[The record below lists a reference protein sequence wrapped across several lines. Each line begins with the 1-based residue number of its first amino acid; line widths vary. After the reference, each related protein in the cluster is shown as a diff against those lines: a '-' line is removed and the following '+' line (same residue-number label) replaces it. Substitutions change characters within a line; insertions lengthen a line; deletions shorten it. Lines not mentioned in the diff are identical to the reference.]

1 MRADRLIALLLFLQ
15 SRGRVTASQVA
26 AELEVSLATA
36 RRDLEALSASG
47 IPIYVQPGRGGGWQ
61 LIGGARTNLSGLSG
75 NESRALFWMLG
86 TAGLAS
92 PETRV
97 ATRKLIQALPQSLR
111 AEAERLGTSIHY
123 DHAAWGER
131 PDEVAADLDR
141 LRDAIV
147 GRRVVVASYTSRDGQ
162 QRRRRLKPLGLVAK
176 AGVWY
181 LVADGDHGLR
191 TYRAARLEDVVG
203 TDETFDAPSDL
214 DLTSY
219 WRVQVEQIE
228 RSRSDVAATLRV
240 PNGIVPILQKQFG
253 RYCTVLGGEGGRS
266 SIVEVR
272 AHLVAALAEQLAGWG
287 DQVEVIAPVELRL
300 ELARI
305 GAELVG
311 WYGGRDHITE
321 IDPGT
326 QTSST

>member
-26 AELEVSLATA
+26 TELEVSLATA

-92 PETRV
+92 SETRV
-97 ATRKLIQALPQSLR
+97 ATMKLIQALPQSLR
-111 AEAERLGTSIHY
+111 AEAERLATSIHY
-123 DHAAWGER
+123 DHAAWGE
-131 PDEVAADLDR
+131 PPGEVAADLDR

-147 GRRVVVASYTSRDGQ
+147 GRRVLVASYPSREGQ

-181 LVADGDHGLR
+181 LIAEGGRGPR
-191 TYRAARLEDVVG
+191 TYRATRLENVVD
-203 TDETFDAPSDL
+203 TDEAFDVPHDFE
-214 DLTSY
+214 LTSY
-219 WRVQVEQIE
+219 WSAQVEEIE

-253 RYCTVLGGEGGRS
+253 RYCTVLGSEDGGG

-272 AHLVAALAEQLAGWG
+272 ANLVVALAEQLAGWG
-287 DQVEVIAPVELRL
+287 EQVEVIAPVELRS

-311 WYGGRDHITE
+311 QYGGA
-321 IDPGT
+321 G
-326 QTSST
+326 